1 MIYGNSIGY
10 IKSIYCIHEYAKN
23 IHFTTYQKEISSARV
38 LSNVDVCC
46 FQSITSLW
54 CSFLWGYC
62 SKKYINTT
70 SKILAGT
77 YAKLFFEMD
86 AVTRAD
92 PEFFL

>member
-1 MIYGNSIGY
+1 MRKIFILRH
-10 IKSIYCIHEYAKN
+10 IKNKSLQRGS
-23 IHFTTYQKEISSARV
+23 FRMSMSAV
-38 LSNVDVCC
+38 
-46 FQSITSLW
+46 SLW

-62 SKKYINTT
+62 SKKYINIT

-77 YAKLFFEMD
+77 YAKLCFEMD